1 MRLCLRSSSICRRRR
16 TRRKSTQKRRS
27 KSSRPTIG
35 NFSSSRTADGGCA
48 TAFLLS
54 RRLFSPQEPCLRW
67 LPVTIRSTMQR
78 CGVRKHSAFTM
89 MILLRQKMEK
99 SFIIQMVHMMTVQT
113 CPTMTI
119 PPILRCPK
127 MILLPQQIQRKHKRQ
142 SNKVKHFLNMQIYPI
157 PIHLI

>member
-1 MRLCLRSSSICRRRR
+1 
-16 TRRKSTQKRRS
+16 
-27 KSSRPTIG
+27 
-35 NFSSSRTADGGCA
+35 
-48 TAFLLS
+48 
-54 RRLFSPQEPCLRW
+54 
-67 LPVTIRSTMQR
+67 
-78 CGVRKHSAFTM
+78 M

-142 SNKVKHFLNMQIYPI
+142 SNKVKHFLDMQIYPI

>member
-1 MRLCLRSSSICRRRR
+1 
-16 TRRKSTQKRRS
+16 
-27 KSSRPTIG
+27 
-35 NFSSSRTADGGCA
+35 
-48 TAFLLS
+48 
-54 RRLFSPQEPCLRW
+54 
-67 LPVTIRSTMQR
+67 
-78 CGVRKHSAFTM
+78 
-89 MILLRQKMEK
+89 MEK

-142 SNKVKHFLNMQIYPI
+142 SKKVKHFRNMQIYPI